1 MDRAILAVVILLA
14 IVMMLTP
21 ALADNRSLRIKVLG
35 SGQVGGMNVLTRWFR
50 AEPSTD
56 PLIIPTREFGTVT
69 PEVIRRLM
77 RLYFPRRQEELLSY
91 DFFFLACVDMGFFS
105 AKQQLWIRDALDN
118 YQKGGINTRSVQ
130 GKYDTEWRD
139 SMLDEPFPN
148 DVDACLADPHYQ
160 HGKVG
165 PIVIVD
171 DRDVPNIMK
180 PFKERLEPIF
190 KAYRDA
196 GPILIAI
203 PRQGSVILSYTRN
216 NAGIG
221 YPIPGELAH
230 VFYWRWGSSTTFT
243 FRDMVTSP
251 FWNEG
256 WAGDPNVYALDIVVN
271 IIWFCTGRELP
282 ADPFMVHEFRMDLY
296 NFGLRKSLL
305 VSLLEFAE
313 KFGALPDREY
323 AELSGIE
330 SIRGEASRAYLTGE
344 YEEARERLV
353 VALAD
358 LEDLEDAA
366 MTLKDRTLFWVYV
379 VEWSITTATMLM
391 AGVVVWAL
399 MVKRSMYKEVG
410 ATRSSMMGI
419 VF

>member
-1 MDRAILAVVILLA
+1 MGRSDCSLVLLFAFLLVLA
-14 IVMMLTP
+14 P
-21 ALADNRSLRIKVLG
+21 ALAGDGSTKIRVFG
-35 SGQVGGMNVLTRWFR
+35 SGQVGGMNVLTRWFT

-69 PEVIRRLM
+69 PDVIRRLM
-77 RLYFPRRQEELLSY
+77 RLYFPRTKEDLLSY

-105 AKQQLWIRDALDN
+105 DRQQTWMREALE
-118 YQKGGINTRSVQ
+118 YHPKGGINTRSVQ

-148 DVDACLADPHYQ
+148 DAEAVLADPDLQ

-165 PIVIVD
+165 PVVIVTGD
-171 DRDVPNIMK
+171 NIPPIMK

-196 GPILIAI
+196 SPILLTI
-203 PRQGSVILSYTRN
+203 PRPGSVILSYTKNRE
-216 NAGIG
+216 GIG
-221 YPIPGELAH
+221 YPIPGQLAH
-230 VFYWRWGSSTTFT
+230 VFYWRWANSTTFT

-256 WAGDPNVYALDIVVN
+256 GTTNPNVYALDIIAN
-271 IIWFCTGRELP
+271 IIWFSTGRELP
-282 ADPFMVHEFRMDLY
+282 SDPFRVHEFRMDLY

-305 VSLLEFAE
+305 VSLLEFTE
-313 KFGALPDREY
+313 KFGALPNEEY
-323 AELSGIE
+323 SALSEIE
-330 SIRGEASRAYLTGE
+330 SIQVDASNAYLSAE
-344 YEEARERLV
+344 YDEAHELLV
-353 VALAD
+353 SALAG
-358 LEDLEDAA
+358 LGGVEDSA

-391 AGVVVWAL
+391 AGVLVWAL
-399 MVKRSMYKEVG
+399 MVKRSMYREVG
-410 ATRSSMMGI
+410 ATRAPM
-419 VF
+419 VE